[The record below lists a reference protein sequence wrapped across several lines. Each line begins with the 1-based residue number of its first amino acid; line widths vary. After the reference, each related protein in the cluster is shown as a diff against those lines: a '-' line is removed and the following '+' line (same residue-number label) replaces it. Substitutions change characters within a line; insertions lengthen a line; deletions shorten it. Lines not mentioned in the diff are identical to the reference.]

1 MKEQIIEVLKKRS
14 SRHFEGDGVYSQFE
28 YLPEI
33 SFEDCADEIIKIF
46 EFEELCN
53 PDIGEAGMNEA
64 VIAQNYIS
72 IEEYNDAMNHI
83 GELEEQISDMKE
95 DLRLSRQDRS
105 GEYGW

>member
-1 MKEQIIEVLKKRS
+1 
-14 SRHFEGDGVYSQFE
+14 
-28 YLPEI
+28 
-33 SFEDCADEIIKIF
+33 
-46 EFEELCN
+46 
-53 PDIGEAGMNEA
+53 MNEA